1 MAPSAWQRIKTASVR
16 GFHAYANWLVGIS
29 WKRFIVLSVLLMI
42 LSGVLQ
48 NLPPFSWSYTRVV
61 HLPAEDAELP
71 APPAPPAPGATAS
84 DPADPQPPR
93 KPKAGGVDISIDE
106 RGVRITPKARCARR
120 WNRRF
125 RKRASP
131 STKP

>member
-61 HLPAEDAELP
+61 HLPAEDAERP
-71 APPAPPAPGATAS
+71 ALDRQGRTDRVGAG
-84 DPADPQPPR
+84 DPAAMAEAAADLCQL
-93 KPKAGGVDISIDE
+93 DE
-106 RGVRITPKARCARR
+106 RHV
-120 WNRRF
+120 
-125 RKRASP
+125 S
-131 STKP
+131 